1 MLVNRIPMPVYLSR
15 TIIVPESRIGS
26 LIPRNFGKKAVYS
39 SIWCQ
44 YSMINM
50 KNIVN
55 ENEKDGNSN
64 TGFFFCNH
72 EI

>member
-1 MLVNRIPMPVYLSR
+1 MLVNQIPMPVYFSR
-15 TIIVPESRIGS
+15 TVIVPEPRIGL
-26 LIPRNFGKKAVYS
+26 LIPRTFGKKAVYS

-44 YSMINM
+44 YSMMNM

-55 ENEKDGNSN
+55 ENETDGNPN
-64 TGFFFCNH
+64 RGFFFCNH